1 MTHPRSDRQD
11 GRQWLILAAIGSFAV
26 ALLHVAIIFVG
37 ASAYRYFGAGDL
49 VPLAEQ
55 GSAVPALITSVLVVL
70 FAVWGAY
77 ALSGA
82 GVIRPLPLLRVA
94 LVLIAAIY
102 TLRGLLLVPELIQLA
117 RGGLAEPRMAVFSAV
132 SLAIG
137 VLYLAGVVSSR
148 RRKAALAG

>member
-1 MTHPRSDRQD
+1 M
-11 GRQWLILAAIGSFAV
+11 

-37 ASAYRYFGAGDL
+37 PAGYRYFGAGDL
-49 VPLAEQ
+49 APLAEQ
-55 GSAVPALITSVLVVL
+55 GSAVPALITSLLVAL
-70 FAVWGAY
+70 FAAWGAY

-82 GVIRPLPLLRVA
+82 GVLRPLPLLRVA

-102 TLRGLLLVPELIQLA
+102 TLRGLAVIPELILLA
-117 RGGLAEPRMAVFSAV
+117 RGGLTAPRMAVFSAV

-137 VLYLAGVVSSR
+137 LLHIAGLVSSS

>member
-1 MTHPRSDRQD
+1 M
-11 GRQWLILAAIGSFAV
+11 
-26 ALLHVAIIFVG
+26 ALLHLAIIFVG
-37 ASAYRYFGAGDL
+37 ASAYRYFGAADL
-49 VPLAEQ
+49 APLAEQ
-55 GSAVPALITSVLVVL
+55 GSAMPALITSLLVIL

-82 GVIRPLPLLRVA
+82 GVLRPLPLLRVA

-102 TLRGLLLVPELIQLA
+102 TLRGLAVIPELIQMA

-137 VLYLAGVVSSR
+137 VLYIAGLMSSR
-148 RRKAALAG
+148 RRKAAR